1 MEDQYLRNRIHEIL
15 EGKIAMGGDMMGGYG
30 TKAGAAH
37 RKENGNDKYNKY
49 VKAVYNATGISGTTL
64 MKIAGYGWRN
74 NLSAAAMKQKKYQAA
89 AMRSKAVTKK
99 KAPAKRRA
107 PAKKRAPAKRR
118 VGRPAGSKTAKRKT
132 HLIKINRSSRSMPA
146 LIKLINKCLKEN
158 RGGVMAGDDY
168 DYY

>member
-107 PAKKRAPAKRR
+107 PAKKR
-118 VGRPAGSKTAKRKT
+118 KT